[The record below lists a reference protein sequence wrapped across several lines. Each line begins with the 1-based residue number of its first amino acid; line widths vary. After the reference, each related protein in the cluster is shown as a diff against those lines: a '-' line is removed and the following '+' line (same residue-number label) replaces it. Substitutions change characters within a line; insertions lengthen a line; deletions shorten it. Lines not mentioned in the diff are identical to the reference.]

1 MEKKIKSLY
10 SKKIVSLEKLKK
22 IIGKRPR
29 KKKIILCHGNFDVV
43 HPGHVRHLIYAKS
56 KADLLVVS
64 ITADKYIQKGIYRP
78 FVPENLRAMN
88 LAAFEMVD
96 FVIIDD
102 NKTSIKILKNLNPDY
117 FAKGFEYSSGELPP
131 ATQEEAKV
139 VQNYGGEMIFT
150 PGDIVYSSTKL
161 LNISM
166 PKIDNYKI
174 IDLMQRNK
182 ISFENLK
189 ETLKKF
195 KKLKVHV
202 IGDTII
208 DTHTKTNLIGGYLKT
223 PTPSVLYQETKDYTG
238 GAAIVAKHLK
248 KTGAKVSFTTI
259 LGNDKLKDFV
269 VEEMKNS
276 KIKLNYILDKTRPT
290 TNKNTVMASG
300 YNLLKIDKVD
310 NQPISASIL
319 SRIKDIISREKSD
332 IVIFSDF
339 RHGIFN
345 KSSIPVL
352 TSAIKKKIFK
362 VADSQVATRWGN
374 ITDFKNFDLI
384 TPNEKEARFSLADQD
399 GSISNLTFQLDE
411 KIKSKN
417 LILKLGARGL
427 FAHGTSNPNGFALPS
442 FTKNIVDAVGAGDAL
457 LAYSSLALAVTKS
470 ILVSSIIGSLAAS
483 CECEKDGNIEI
494 DPNEVTQKIKNLE
507 ESAKYSVATEL

>member
-1 MEKKIKSLY
+1 MEKKFKNHF
-10 SKKIVSLEKLKK
+10 SKKIIALDDLIK
-22 IIGKRPR
+22 ILGKRPR

-56 KADLLVVS
+56 KADLLIVS

-78 FVPENLRAMN
+78 FVPESLRAQN

-96 FVIIDD
+96 YVILDQ
-102 NKTSIKILKNLNPDY
+102 NKTSIRTLKNLKPDFY
-117 FAKGFEYSSGELPP
+117 AKGFEYSSGEIPP
-131 ATQEEAKV
+131 ATQEESKIV
-139 VQNYGGEMIFT
+139 EKYGGEMIFT

-161 LNISM
+161 LNLSQ

-174 IDLMQRNK
+174 LDLMERNK
-182 ISFENLK
+182 ISFNSLR
-189 ETLKKF
+189 ETLKKI
-195 KKLKVHV
+195 KKLRVHV

-248 KTGAKVSFTTI
+248 KAGAKVCFTTI

-269 VEEMKNS
+269 IDEMKKS
-276 KIKLNYILDKTRPT
+276 KIQLNFIVDKTRPT
-290 TNKNTVMASG
+290 TNKNTIMATG

-310 NQPISASIL
+310 NQPISGNIL
-319 SRIKDIISREKSD
+319 NRIKDSISKEKADII
-332 IVIFSDF
+332 IFSDF

-345 KSSIPVL
+345 KSSIPIL
-352 TSAIKKKIFK
+352 TSSIKRGIFK

-399 GSISNLTFQLDE
+399 SNISGLTQQLDK
-411 KIKSKN
+411 KINCKN
-417 LILKLGARGL
+417 LILKLGERGI
-427 FAHGTSNPNGFALPS
+427 FGQGKSNPSGFALPS
-442 FTKNIVDAVGAGDAL
+442 FTKKIIDAVGAGYRVGDV
-457 LAYSSLALAVTKS
+457 VTFEG
-470 ILVSSIIGSLAAS
+470 V
-483 CECEKDGNIEI
+483 
-494 DPNEVTQKIKNLE
+494 DPVYITV
-507 ESAKYSVATEL
+507 AKGDV